1 MSLAARQAFAYSHP
15 IRQQSEQ
22 FLWYNFPKIEKV
34 AQFEWHV
41 DYEKPLM
48 KFFLI
53 SINFKL
59 SKNYKKSMIS
69 KVGQANVG
77 NFSKKSGKRRDQ
89 IL

>member
-41 DYEKPLM
+41 DYESGVDRLPKYQIR
-48 KFFLI
+48 KNYVEVFVN
-53 SINFKL
+53 NFKHSYFL
-59 SKNYKKSMIS
+59 MRYPVIESEMYKTGLIMI
-69 KVGQANVG
+69 
-77 NFSKKSGKRRDQ
+77 
-89 IL
+89 